1 MVACESCDVI
11 FELIAQS
18 QNNESCLPFTA
29 QILSAINCNKFVEH
43 EHGVLVEEE
52 DDDEEEELGDIHLL
66 SSVGMRF
73 CT

>member
-1 MVACESCDVI
+1 MR
-11 FELIAQS
+11 
-18 QNNESCLPFTA
+18 CLCA
-29 QILSAINCNKFVEH
+29 QILPAIDCNTFVEY
-43 EHGVLVEEE
+43 EHDVLVEEE